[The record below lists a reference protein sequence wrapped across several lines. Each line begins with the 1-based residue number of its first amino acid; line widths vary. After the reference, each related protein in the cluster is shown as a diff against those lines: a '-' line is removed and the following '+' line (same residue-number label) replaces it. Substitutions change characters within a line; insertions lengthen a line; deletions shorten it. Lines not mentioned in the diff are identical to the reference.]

1 VVYCFFPIFGPVIY
15 YNCIYGDDT
24 KNTIISHPRFFLA
37 QSLSAK
43 MEIYLATRP
52 RHVDRGISHM
62 NLHWAH
68 AETTNWTITLIS
80 GWNIVTTH
88 LLLMTYLIPSGY
100 LTVRRGID
108 GPNRNRWFTVLK
120 HGGSFHGKLL
130 NSHGFTTF
138 YPRFT
143 HGACRK

>member
-1 VVYCFFPIFGPVIY
+1 
-15 YNCIYGDDT
+15 
-24 KNTIISHPRFFLA
+24 
-37 QSLSAK
+37 
-43 MEIYLATRP
+43 
-52 RHVDRGISHM
+52 
-62 NLHWAH
+62 
-68 AETTNWTITLIS
+68 
-80 GWNIVTTH
+80 
-88 LLLMTYLIPSGY
+88 MTYLIPSGY

-143 HGACRK
+143 HGACRKESPRFDAFVRAVPGRPGCPRGNTRDWGDCSVNLLWFMDDTT